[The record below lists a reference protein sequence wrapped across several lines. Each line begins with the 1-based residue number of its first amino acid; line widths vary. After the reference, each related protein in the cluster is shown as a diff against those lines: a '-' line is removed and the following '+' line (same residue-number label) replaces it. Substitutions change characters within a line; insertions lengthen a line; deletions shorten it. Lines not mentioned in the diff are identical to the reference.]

1 MVSGAASGRFRLFSR
16 FRRGKNTTIAIIRIF
31 ADSLAFPVS
40 TVRPAALRVRD
51 AACRLCL
58 FSGRFRSITVR
69 STVAEV
75 RRSALLHNLHEI
87 RRTAPDAQVMAM
99 VKANAYGHGMIEVA
113 HVIEPAVD
121 FFGVAVMSE
130 GLALRSYGI
139 TKPIVVMMPPDIYD
153 AQHFCERDLQ
163 LVACSMDILRDF
175 DAEARRFNKVM
186 KAHLYIDTGMRRDG
200 IEPHDARAFM
210 DECST
215 LKNIKVIGICTH
227 FASSD
232 DADTSFTEHQLTLFN
247 DTMADL
253 ARAGYTFDYVHASNS
268 GALFR
273 HPRAHFNLVRV
284 GLSLYGIA
292 PASVVDSPLQPVLT
306 LKTRVNALRRIAAG
320 ESVSYGRR
328 FVSAKETTIATI
340 PIGYGD
346 GYSRMLT
353 GKAQCLLHG
362 KRFPIVGAICMDEC
376 MIDAGDEEVK
386 LGDEVVLI
394 GPQGAETISARE
406 IAETLHTIPYEI
418 TSMITSR
425 VPRVVVD

>member
-1 MVSGAASGRFRLFSR
+1 MPLSVREKYDNRIHPYLCPLPCSYRIHCPPCGLAGAVHCVSLF
-16 FRRGKNTTIAIIRIF
+16 AIYP
-31 ADSLAFPVS
+31 L
-40 TVRPAALRVRD
+40 
-51 AACRLCL
+51 
-58 FSGRFRSITVR
+58 R

-75 RRSALLHNLHEI
+75 RRSALLHNLSEI
-87 RRTAPDAQVMAM
+87 RRTAPTAQVMAM

-130 GLALRSYGI
+130 GVALRSYGI

-200 IEPHDARAFM
+200 IEPRDAVEFM
-210 DECST
+210 KECST
-215 LKNIKVIGICTH
+215 LKNVSVIGVCTH

-232 DADTSFTEHQLTLFN
+232 DTDTTFTEKQLEVFNSTL
-247 DTMADL
+247 AEL
-253 ARAGYTFDYVHASNS
+253 AHAGFSFSYVHAGNS

-273 HPRAHFNLVRV
+273 HPRAHFNLIRV

-292 PASVVDSPLQPVLT
+292 PASVKESLLQPALT
-306 LKTRVNALRRIAAG
+306 LKTRVNALRRISAG
-320 ESVSYGRR
+320 ESVSYGRK
-328 FVSAKETTIATI
+328 FVTDRATTIATI

-353 GKAQCLLHG
+353 GKAECLLHG

-376 MIDAGDEEVK
+376 MIDAGEEEVK

-394 GPQGAETISARE
+394 GNQASQNISARE
-406 IAETLHTIPYEI
+406 IADKLHTIPYEV